1 MKNIVMI
8 AGLAAFCP
16 IAAMAQGVPIYIET
30 DGQLDFSGDYL
41 NESEITVLLG
51 GEHAVETF
59 GPPEFIAKDVRTGTA
74 APVWASI
81 RDYEFIKGGDG
92 VLENRHDD
100 LTFTESDAQE
110 PQDDLV
116 FAESD
121 ADDLREDLEFSPS
134 DADDHGDD
142 MTFTEADVRSTPD
155 IFAGT
160 QPDFLQ
166 PAHGVWSIAL
176 TRSDASGCPPGI
188 SELATAQL
196 GQTGAKDIIFS
207 APGWV
212 PADLNPDYGHY
223 SWTPVGTNGFQS
235 EPYTTGPQ
243 AAGAGISLDVT
254 MALNAKSE
262 RQIDVWAQIEMNLA
276 PAFAAMVG
284 GSTTCLATMTGSYT
298 KN

>member
-1 MKNIVMI
+1 MKTIIAI

-16 IAAMAQGVPIYIET
+16 MAATAQGVPLYIET
-30 DGQLDFSGDYL
+30 DGQLDFTGDYL
-41 NESEITVLLG
+41 GDAEITVLLG
-51 GEHAVETF
+51 GQRALDTF

-74 APVWASI
+74 LPVWASM

-100 LTFTESDAQE
+100 LTFDETE
-110 PQDDLV
+110 
-116 FAESD
+116 
-121 ADDLREDLEFSPS
+121 ADDLREDLVFTES

-142 MTFTEADVRSTPD
+142 MTITEGGPRSVPD
-155 IFAGT
+155 TTSGA

-166 PAHGVWSIAL
+166 PAHGVWRISL

-196 GQTGAKDIIFS
+196 EQTGAKTIIFS
-207 APGWV
+207 EPGWV
-212 PADLNPDYGHY
+212 PADLNPDYGAY
-223 SWTPVGTNGFQS
+223 SWKPIGANGFQS
-235 EPYTTGPQ
+235 EPYSTGPQ
-243 AAGAGISLDVT
+243 TAGSGVSLVVT
-254 MALNAKSE
+254 IALNAKSE
-262 RQIDVWAQIEMNLA
+262 EQIDVWAQIQMNLA